1 MAEDEIEDQ
10 IPQEESG
17 HNPFEKQHV
26 DDKIVPLNG
35 LYQNWFLDYASYVIL
50 ERAVPSLY
58 DGLKPV
64 QRRILHSM
72 REMEDGRYN
81 KVANIIGNT
90 MKYHPHGDASIGDA
104 LVQIG
109 QKDLMIDCQGNWG
122 NTLTGDGAAAARYI
136 EARLSKFALHVAF
149 NPKTT
154 NWLSS
159 YDGRNKEPQQLPMK
173 FPLLLAQ
180 GAEGIAVGM
189 ACKFLPHNFIELID
203 QSINHLR
210 GKKVEILPDF
220 PNGGMADFSG
230 YNDGLRGGRVRIR
243 AKIRKVD
250 NKTLIIN
257 EIPYGTTTTSLI
269 ESVIKANDKAKIKIK
284 KIEDNT
290 SSEAEII
297 VHLAPGVSPDKT
309 IDALYAFTDCE
320 VSVSPNSS
328 IIDGERP
335 RFMGITE
342 ILKVNTDHTVKLLRL
357 ELEIKL
363 DELERQWHFSTLEK
377 LFINH
382 EMYIDFKLYSDRE
395 TLYVYLYERFK
406 PFHKQ
411 LLREI
416 QDEDL
421 HKLTQIPMIR
431 ITRFDADKA
440 DEALLKIEEEML
452 QVKHHLAHLVDYAID
467 YFKDLK
473 KRFGAGRERK
483 TEIKTFDTISASK
496 VIIANRKLYVD
507 YEEGFIGFG
516 LKKNEAVCDCSEIDD
531 IICFFSSGKLM
542 ITKVADKKFIGKG
555 LIYANVWKKGD
566 TRTIYH
572 LFYQDGTGGPTM
584 MKRFY
589 VNSITRDTE
598 YDLTKGTKG
607 SKMLYFS
614 VHPNG
619 EREVVSVF
627 LRPRPHLKRLRFDID
642 LGALLIKGRN
652 SAGNRVT
659 KEIIQKIVQKEVGGS
674 TLAARKIWHDTVVG
688 RLNDEGRGKFLG
700 SFKGEDRILTLYK
713 NGEYRLSSFD
723 LATHFDEDMIHI
735 EKWIQDRPI
744 SAVYF
749 DAEKELHYIKRFTC
763 EITQDKRVSFI
774 TEAPGS
780 YLDVV
785 STAFRP
791 EARIVFNKLL
801 KETKNLPDQIFNLA
815 DLIDVKG
822 MKAQGNQITKM
833 KVKEIVLTHPIDESP
848 EPWPQEQ
855 EILDEVELLED
866 EVETPSMEWDLSK
879 KEDDNPDQIPLFSE
893 ASDPD

>member
-1 MAEDEIEDQ
+1 MAEDELEDMT
-10 IPQEESG
+10 PNEGDEET
-17 HNPFEKQHV
+17 NPFDNKQV
-26 DDKIVPLNG
+26 DENIIPLGG
-35 LYQNWFLDYASYVIL
+35 LYENWFLDYASYVIL

-104 LVQIG
+104 LVQLG
-109 QKDLMIDCQGNWG
+109 QKDLLIDCQGNWG

-159 YDGRNKEPQQLPMK
+159 YDGRNKEPEQLPMK

-180 GAEGIAVGM
+180 GAEGIAVGL
-189 ACKFLPHNFIELID
+189 ACKFLPHNFIELVD

-210 GKKVEILPDF
+210 GKRIEIFPDF
-220 PNGGMADFSG
+220 PNGGMADFTG
-230 YNDGLRGGRVRIR
+230 YNDGLRGGRVRVR
-243 AKIRKVD
+243 AKIKKVD

-257 EIPYGTTTTSLI
+257 EIPYGTTTGSLI
-269 ESVIKANDKAKIKIK
+269 ESVIKANDKGKIKIK

-297 VHLAPGVSPDKT
+297 VHLAPGVSPDRT

-320 VSVSPNSS
+320 VSISPNSS

-335 RFMGITE
+335 RFLGVSE
-342 ILKVNTDHTVKLLRL
+342 ILRINTDNTVRLLRM
-357 ELEIKL
+357 ELEIRL
-363 DELERQWHFSTLEK
+363 DELERMWHFSTLEK
-377 LFINH
+377 LFIQH
-382 EMYIDFKLYSDRE
+382 EMYIDFKHYSDRE
-395 TLYVYLYERFK
+395 SLYQYLYERFE
-406 PFHKQ
+406 PFKEM
-411 LLREI
+411 LIREI
-416 QDEDL
+416 NDDDL

-431 ITRFDADKA
+431 ITRFDSSKA
-440 DEALLKIEEEML
+440 DENLLKIEEEMA
-452 QVKHHLAHLVDYAID
+452 QVKHHLENLIDFAIE

-473 KRFGAGRERK
+473 KRFGVGRERK
-483 TEIKTFDTISASK
+483 TEIKVFDNISATK

-507 YEEGFIGFG
+507 YEEGFVGYG

-531 IICFFSSGKLM
+531 IICFFTSGKMM
-542 ITKVADKKFIGKG
+542 ITKVADKKFVGKG

-572 LFYQDGTGGPTM
+572 LFYQDGIGGATM
-584 MKRFY
+584 MKRFF

-598 YDLTKGTKG
+598 YDLTRGTKG

-619 EREVVSVF
+619 EREVVTII

-642 LGALLIKGRN
+642 LGELLIKGRN

-674 TLAARKIWHDTVVG
+674 TLAARKIWYDNIVG

-700 SFKGEDRILTLYK
+700 AFKGDDRILTLYK

-723 LATHFDEDMIHI
+723 LANHFDEDMIHI

-744 SAVYF
+744 TTVYF
-749 DAEKELHYIKRFTC
+749 DAEKDLHFVKRFVC
-763 EITQDKRVSFI
+763 EVTTDKRVSFI
-774 TEAPGS
+774 SDATGS
-780 YLDVV
+780 YMDLV
-785 STAFRP
+785 STAYRP

-801 KETKNLPDQIFNLA
+801 KETKNLPDSVMNLA
-815 DLIDVKG
+815 DMIDVKG
-822 MKAQGNQITKM
+822 MKAQGNQMTKL

-848 EPWPQEQ
+848 EPWPVEEQ
-855 EILDEVELLED
+855 VAVIEED
-866 EVETPSMEWDLSK
+866 TAEGETPTMEWDLTK
-879 KEDDNPDQIPLFSE
+879 TDEDDQPTLFDADNTE
-893 ASDPD
+893 T

>member
-10 IPQEESG
+10 MPQEESG

-122 NTLTGDGAAAARYI
+122 NTLTGDGAAAPRYI

-189 ACKFLPHNFIELID
+189 ACKFLPHNFIELIE

-335 RFMGITE
+335 RFMGISE

-395 TLYVYLYERFK
+395 ALYVYLYERFK
-406 PFHKQ
+406 PFQKQ
-411 LLREI
+411 LLRQI

-440 DEALLKIEEEML
+440 DEALLKIEEEMQ
-452 QVKHHLAHLVDYAID
+452 QVKHHLANLVEYAID

-507 YEEGFIGFG
+507 YEEGFIGYG
-516 LKKNEAVCDCSEIDD
+516 LKKNESVCDCSEIDD
-531 IICFFSSGKLM
+531 VICFFSSGKLM

-619 EREVVSVF
+619 EREVVSVL

-674 TLAARKIWHDTVVG
+674 TLAARKIWYDTVVG

-744 SAVYF
+744 SAVYY
-749 DAEKELHYIKRFTC
+749 DAEKELHYVKRFTC
-763 EITQDKRVSFI
+763 EVTQDKRVSYI
-774 TEAPGS
+774 SEAPGS

-801 KETKNLPDQIFNLA
+801 KETKNLPDQVLNLA

-822 MKAQGNQITKM
+822 MKAQGNQMTKM

-848 EPWPQEQ
+848 EPWPQAE
-855 EILDEVELLED
+855 EILEEAELLED
-866 EVETPSMEWDLSK
+866 EAETPSMEWDLSK
-879 KEDDNPDQIPLFSE
+879 NEDDNPDQIPLFSE
-893 ASDPD
+893 EPEPN

>member
-1 MAEDEIEDQ
+1 MAEDELENLDNSAEDT
-10 IPQEESG
+10 G
-17 HNPFEKQHV
+17 HNPFEKQHL

-122 NTLTGDGAAAARYI
+122 NTLTGDGAAAPRYI

-154 NWLSS
+154 NWLAS
-159 YDGRNKEPQQLPMK
+159 YDGRNKEPEQLPMK

-210 GKKVEILPDF
+210 GKKVELLPDF

-257 EIPYGTTTTSLI
+257 EIPYGTTTGSLI
-269 ESVIKANDKAKIKIK
+269 ESVIKANDKGKIKIK

-328 IIDGERP
+328 IIDGDRP
-335 RFMGITE
+335 RFMGVTE
-342 ILKVNTDHTVKLLRL
+342 ILKVNTDHTVKLLQL
-357 ELEIKL
+357 ELQIKL
-363 DELERQWHFSTLEK
+363 DELERLWHFSTLEK
-377 LFINH
+377 LFINN

-395 TLYVYLYERFK
+395 ALYVYLYDRFK
-406 PFHKQ
+406 PFKKQ
-411 LLREI
+411 LVREI

-440 DEALLKIEEEML
+440 DDALLKIEEEMK
-452 QVKHHLAHLVDYAID
+452 QVKHDLEHLTEYAIE

-473 KRFGAGRERK
+473 KRFGVGRERK
-483 TEIKTFDTISASK
+483 TEIKTFDTISATK

-507 YEEGFIGFG
+507 YDEGFIGYG
-516 LKKNEAVCDCSEIDD
+516 LKKNEAICDCSEIDD
-531 IICFFSSGKLM
+531 IICFFSSGKMM
-542 ITKVADKKFIGKG
+542 ITKVSDKKFVGKG

-572 LFYQDGTGGPTM
+572 LFYQDGAGGATM

-619 EREVVSVF
+619 EREVVSVL

-674 TLAARKIWHDTVVG
+674 TLAARKIWYDQVVG

-735 EKWIQDRPI
+735 EKWISDRPI

-749 DAEKELHYIKRFTC
+749 DAEKELHYVKRFTC
-763 EITQDKRVSFI
+763 EVTQDKRVGFI
-774 TEAPGS
+774 AEAPGS
-780 YLDVV
+780 YLDLV
-785 STAFRP
+785 STAYRP
-791 EARIVFNKLL
+791 EAKIVFNKLL
-801 KETKNLPDQIFNLA
+801 KETKNLPDQVLNLA

-822 MKAQGNQITKM
+822 MKAQGNQLTKM
-833 KVKEIVLTHPIDESP
+833 KVKEIVLTHPIDEGK
-848 EPWPQEQ
+848 EPWPNAQEE
-855 EILDEVELLED
+855 EILDELDPIED
-866 EVETPSMEWDLSK
+866 AETPSMEWDLTK
-879 KEDDNPDQIPLFSE
+879 NEDDNPDQIPLFSE
-893 ASDPD
+893 E

>member
-10 IPQEESG
+10 MPQEESG

-35 LYQNWFLDYASYVIL
+35 LYQSWFLDYASYVIL

-109 QKDLMIDCQGNWG
+109 QKDLLIDCQGNWG

-189 ACKFLPHNFIELID
+189 ACKFLPHNFIELIE

-297 VHLAPGVSPDKT
+297 VHLAPGVSPDNT

-335 RFMGITE
+335 RFMGVTE
-342 ILKVNTDHTVKLLRL
+342 ILKVNTDHTVMLLKL

-395 TLYVYLYERFK
+395 ALYVYLYERFK
-406 PFHKQ
+406 PFKKQ

-440 DEALLKIEEEML
+440 DEALLKIEEEMQ
-452 QVKHHLAHLVDYAID
+452 QVKHHLAHLVEYAID

-483 TEIKTFDTISASK
+483 TEIKTFDTITASK

-507 YEEGFIGFG
+507 YEEGFIGYG
-516 LKKNEAVCDCSEIDD
+516 LKKNEAVSDCSEIDD
-531 IICFFSSGKLM
+531 VICFFSSGKLM

-674 TLAARKIWHDTVVG
+674 TLAARKIWYDTVVG

-700 SFKGEDRILTLYK
+700 SFKGEDRILSLYK

-749 DAEKELHYIKRFTC
+749 DAEKELHYVKRFTC
-763 EITQDKRVSFI
+763 EVTQDKRVSYI
-774 TEAPGS
+774 SEAPGS

-801 KETKNLPDQIFNLA
+801 KETKNLPDQVLNLA

-822 MKAQGNQITKM
+822 MKAQGNQMTKM

-848 EPWPQEQ
+848 EPWPQAE
-855 EILDEVELLED
+855 EILEETELLED
-866 EVETPSMEWDLSK
+866 EAETPSMEWDLSK
-879 KEDDNPDQIPLFSE
+879 NEDDNPDQIPLFTEEPE
-893 ASDPD
+893 AD